1 MRYSVYDR
9 GMFSDRGRI
18 YIRYGE
24 PDDMKI
30 ERVPVANKNLGR
42 DLLGEIPEA
51 SRRQVT
57 DADTWNFDD
66 RPYEIWTYDM
76 RGKELVPRFGTNEIS
91 SGVKFVFVDE
101 QGYGEYTLKYSSTSG
116 AH

>member
-1 MRYSVYDR
+1 M
-9 GMFSDRGRI
+9 
-18 YIRYGE
+18 E
-24 PDDMKI
+24 
-30 ERVPVANKNLGR
+30 ERKDLGVSSPLVWTPL
-42 DLLGEIPEA
+42 D
-51 SRRQVT
+51 RQVV
-57 DADTWNFDD
+57 DTTSGTVDD

-76 RGKELVPRFGTNEIS
+76 KGKELVPRFGTNEIS